1 MHQVGKWIEV
11 LKLINPIFVIIMDF
25 VSEILNFSIIDVL
38 DIILVAS
45 LLYYAYKLLK
55 GTVAINIFIG
65 IILIYLVWRITV
77 LLDMELLSSIIGGFM
92 SVGIIA
98 LIVVFQPEIRKFLL
112 MVGSTNLSKKG
123 SFLEKIKF
131 FKNQRLERDTTDIES
146 VMLACNNMSQ
156 SKTGALIVIERSNN
170 LNFLEDS
177 GDEMNIMVT
186 QPILESIFFKNSP
199 LHDGAIIISNN
210 FIKATRVVLPIN
222 NQSKISVKYG
232 LRHRAAVSITEK
244 TDAVA
249 IVVSEENGK
258 ISYVKNGKFIEFV
271 SVENLTKLIEKDL
284 S

>member
-1 MHQVGKWIEV
+1 MYSVSKWIKV

-65 IILIYLVWRITV
+65 IILIYLAWRLTV
-77 LLDMELLSSIIGGFM
+77 LLDMELLSGIIGGFM

-146 VMLACNNMSQ
+146 VILACNNMSE

-258 ISYVKNGKFIEFV
+258 ISYIKNGKFIEFV
-271 SVENLTKLIEKDL
+271 STENLTKLIKKDL

>member
-1 MHQVGKWIEV
+1 MHQVDKWIEV

-65 IILIYLVWRITV
+65 IILIYLAWRITV

-146 VMLACNNMSQ
+146 VMSACNNMSQ

-258 ISYVKNGKFIEFV
+258 ISYIKNGKFIEFV

>member
-1 MHQVGKWIEV
+1 MHQVGNWIEV

-258 ISYVKNGKFIEFV
+258 ISYIKNGKFIEFV

>member
-1 MHQVGKWIEV
+1 
-11 LKLINPIFVIIMDF
+11 MDF
-25 VSEILNFSIIDVL
+25 FREILNFSIVDVL
-38 DIILVAS
+38 DIILVAT

-55 GTVAINIFIG
+55 GTVAINIFTG
-65 IILIYLVWRITV
+65 IILIYILWRGTV
-77 LLDMELLSSIIGGFM
+77 LLEMELLSSIIGGFM

-112 MVGSTNLSKKG
+112 MVGSANLSKKG

-131 FKNQRLERDTTDIES
+131 FKNQKLERDTTDIKS
-146 VMLACNNMSQ
+146 VISACYNMSET
-156 SKTGALIVIERSNN
+156 KTGALIVIERSNN
-170 LNFLEDS
+170 LNFVGSS
-177 GDEMNIMVT
+177 GDEMNITVT

-210 FIKATRVVLPIN
+210 IIKATRVILPIN
-222 NQSKISVKYG
+222 SDIKISGKYG

-258 ISYVKNGKFIEFV
+258 ISYLKSGEFIQFSSEDEIVKI
-271 SVENLTKLIEKDL
+271 LEKDI

>member
-1 MHQVGKWIEV
+1 ME
-11 LKLINPIFVIIMDF
+11 FF
-25 VSEILNFSIIDVL
+25 REILNFSIIDLL
-38 DIILVAS
+38 DIILVAT

-65 IILIYLVWRITV
+65 IILIYLVWRGTV

-112 MVGSTNLSKKG
+112 MVGSANLSKKG

-131 FKNQRLERDTTDIES
+131 FKNQKLERDTTDIKS
-146 VMLACNNMSQ
+146 VISACYNMSET
-156 SKTGALIVIERSNN
+156 KTGALIVIERSNN
-170 LNFLEDS
+170 LNFLENS
-177 GDEMNIMVT
+177 GDEMNISVT

-199 LHDGAIIISNN
+199 LHDGAIIISDNI
-210 FIKATRVVLPIN
+210 IKATRVVLPIN
-222 NQSKISVKYG
+222 NETKISSNFG

-249 IVVSEENGK
+249 LVVSEENGN
-258 ISYVKNGKFIEFV
+258 ISYIKSGAFLDFNSQDEL
-271 SVENLTKLIEKDL
+271 EKLLEKDI

>member
-1 MHQVGKWIEV
+1 ME
-11 LKLINPIFVIIMDF
+11 FF
-25 VSEILNFSIIDVL
+25 REILNFSIIDLL
-38 DIILVAS
+38 DIILVAT

-65 IILIYLVWRITV
+65 IILIYLVWRGTV

-112 MVGSTNLSKKG
+112 MVGSANLSKKG

-131 FKNQRLERDTTDIES
+131 FKNQKLERDTTDIKS
-146 VMLACNNMSQ
+146 VISACYNMSET
-156 SKTGALIVIERSNN
+156 KTGALIVIERSNN
-170 LNFLEDS
+170 LNFLENS
-177 GDEMNIMVT
+177 GDEMNISVT

-199 LHDGAIIISNN
+199 LHDGAIIISDNI
-210 FIKATRVVLPIN
+210 IKATRVVLPIN
-222 NQSKISVKYG
+222 NETKISSNFG

-249 IVVSEENGK
+249 LVVSEENGN
-258 ISYVKNGKFIEFV
+258 ISYIKNGTFLDFNSQDELV
-271 SVENLTKLIEKDL
+271 KLLEKDI

>member
-1 MHQVGKWIEV
+1 
-11 LKLINPIFVIIMDF
+11 MDF
-25 VSEILNFSIIDVL
+25 FSEILNFSIVDVL

-45 LLYYAYKLLK
+45 LLYYSYKLLK

-65 IILIYLVWRITV
+65 IILIYIVWRGTV
-77 LLDMELLSSIIGGFM
+77 LLEMELLSSIIGGFM

-123 SFLEKIKF
+123 SYFEKIKF
-131 FKNQRLERDTTDIES
+131 FKNQKLERDSTNIKS
-146 VMLACNNMSQ
+146 VISACYNMSET
-156 SKTGALIVIERSNN
+156 KTGALIVLERSNN
-170 LNFLEDS
+170 LNFLENS
-177 GDEMNIMVT
+177 GDEMNITVT

-210 FIKATRVVLPIN
+210 IIKATRVVLPIN
-222 NQSKISVKYG
+222 NETKISSKYG

-249 IVVSEENGK
+249 IVVSEENGN
-258 ISYVKNGKFIEFV
+258 ISYIKNGSFIKYSSEEELV
-271 SVENLTKLIEKDL
+271 KSLEKDI